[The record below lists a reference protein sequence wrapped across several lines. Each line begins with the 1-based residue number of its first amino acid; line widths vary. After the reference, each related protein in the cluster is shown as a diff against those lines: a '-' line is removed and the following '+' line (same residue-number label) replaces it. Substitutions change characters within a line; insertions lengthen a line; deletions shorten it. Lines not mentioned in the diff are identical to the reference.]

1 MIKWN
6 RKKEKN
12 KEKNKELKTTKIQAK
27 EKEEKVK
34 KTRETKSDILERKK
48 IRKEI
53 AKKKKI
59 NKILDNIKVVLNSNK
74 IFKKMYIVLIIILT
88 ILLIILPKQK
98 YIDGIDYQETTLEI
112 LEDGIIDVKEKI
124 VFEKNLTKI
133 VDVYKEINDKDISP
147 INIKVFGN
155 TLFKK
160 EELKVIEGGDKI
172 QFEKNPKYLSYEI
185 TYTTKRLVGV
195 YSDNYYALKM
205 PISTKMWQNS
215 NQNLIVESPK
225 WINRYNLKV
234 KFKNSIE
241 NRKFANFFMSLPSN
255 TLRLKDNQFNL
266 QVYNFPPNNNGKM
279 YLIFEKNQI
288 NEKYGKDFE
297 KIVMGNVLEIEKV
310 EKETFKKFL
319 EHKKARNYNEYV
331 YRKYLTYA
339 LYVLII
345 LQYLYY
351 ILDIIN
357 GLKNKKR
364 INFEKDLRKTKN
376 NKLGNNLLLVYILN
390 TSTLYNNILDIKNLV
405 TAILVKL
412 NEYNYIQFE
421 KKGVYILDKTE
432 KELQQL
438 DYIDKYIL
446 EKIYRADVNNV
457 NFVEYS
463 DLEKMFRKYSSKI
476 IDEIHKQI
484 DYENV
489 MLTKKGIY
497 SRRRHRTDF
506 SIILI
511 LILPLTLFTLFKY
524 IDIKISIL
532 VFILTYILAKTAKKI
547 NEYGF
552 TLKGINIKKN
562 LLRYEQYI
570 KWIQPKEISK
580 ENAIFKTFFG
590 YNKGKIKN
598 IENIEEISEV
608 IVASLNLKHFKK

>member
-1 MIKWN
+1 MINWKK
-6 RKKEKN
+6 RKEK
-12 KEKNKELKTTKIQAK
+12 KNSELKSTKIQAK
-27 EKEEKVK
+27 EKKVKIK
-34 KTRETKSDILERKK
+34 KTRETKSDILDRKK

-74 IFKKMYIVLIIILT
+74 IFKKMYIILIIILT

-112 LEDGIIDVKEKI
+112 LEDGRIDVKEKI

-172 QFEKNPKYLSYEI
+172 QFEKKSKYLSYEI

-205 PISTKMWQNS
+205 PILTKMWENS

-234 KFKNSIE
+234 KFKNNIE
-241 NRKFANFFMSLPSN
+241 NSHFANFFMSLPSN
-255 TLRLKDNQFNL
+255 TLKLKGNQFNL

-288 NEKYGKDFE
+288 NERYGKEFE

-310 EKETFKKFL
+310 EKETFNKFL

-351 ILDIIN
+351 ILDIMN

-364 INFEKDLRKTKN
+364 INFEKDLRKSKN

-446 EKIYRADVNNV
+446 EKIYRADTNNI

-463 DLEKMFRKYSSKI
+463 ELEKMFRKYSSKI

-489 MLTKKGIY
+489 MLTQKGIY
-497 SRRRHRTDF
+497 SRRRYRTDF

-590 YNKGKIKN
+590 YNKQNIKN
-598 IENIEEISEV
+598 IKNIEEISEV